1 MSIQS
6 SSSRS
11 VLRRSAAVVATGL
24 IAAAAALGGAA
35 VAQAASGTV
44 TPSTTT
50 VTPGGFV
57 TLTVEGFSPEETL
70 SFTLD
75 DTTPLRT
82 YADNGGAE
90 STDANGDYVGNATL
104 PRDAAVG
111 SHSISVTDSSGSNTA
126 STVVTVVPQPTSSV
140 TPSSLALSDYLTNG
154 VTATFSGFEPGATVS
169 LGIANEG
176 SGDKVGSDAVAG
188 PTGDVT
194 FRYVPQAGGNYANVG
209 SYRLTAASR
218 DFSFVSEPA
227 EFTVTADQAS
237 TAAPAPVAG
246 PATPVKRA
254 ATFTG

>member
-1 MSIQS
+1 
-6 SSSRS
+6 
-11 VLRRSAAVVATGL
+11 VATGL

-35 VAQAASGTV
+35 VAQAATGTV

-57 TLTVEGFSPEETL
+57 TLTVEGFTPEEFL
-70 SFTLD
+70 SFELD
-75 DTTPLRT
+75 GTTPLRT
-82 YADNGGAE
+82 YAVNGGAE
-90 STDANGDYVGNATL
+90 VADANGDYVGDATL

-111 SHSISVTDSSGSNTA
+111 SHTISVTDSSASNTA

-140 TPSSLALSDYLTNG
+140 TPSSIALSDYLANG

-169 LGIANEG
+169 FGVSNEG
-176 SGDKVGSDAVAG
+176 SGDQVGSDVLAG

-194 FRYVPQAGGNYANVG
+194 FRYVPQAGGNYANAG
-209 SYRLTAASR
+209 SYRLLAASE
-218 DFSFVSEPA
+218 DLSYVSEPA

-237 TAAPAPVAG
+237 PADQVSPAAPAPVAG